1 MGKLNL
7 PYKEPTRL
15 MFKSGNPKTDK
26 NQSVEGLEN
35 IVVLHLNLAPADL
48 SGYNVCPMASQGCK
62 SACLH
67 TAGNPVFQAQK
78 DKGRINRARFYMQDR
93 DKFMTQLTREL
104 VNFVKWCD
112 KNKKIGV
119 VRLNTTSDISWE
131 NYNLFEKFPML
142 QFYDYTKI
150 QKRAL
155 KFARG
160 EYPPNYHLTYSLNE
174 DNYDKAVEVLNEGGN
189 IAVVFRKDLPDT
201 FMGKKVVNGDLHDLR
216 LLDPKNVVVGLKA
229 KGKAKTDYSGFVM
242 D

>member
-35 IVVLHLNLAPADL
+35 IVVLHLNFAPADL

-93 DKFMTQLTREL
+93 DKFMSQLTREL

-216 LLDPKNVVVGLKA
+216 YLDPKNVVVGLKA

-242 D
+242 N